1 MDLDVVGIGLA
12 GGRGERAR
20 PLTVKAP
27 GYLRAKAAMSFLG
40 SRLVR
45 LILRI
50 LKEQGLNQYY
60 VVAHGKENRYQIK
73 TLIDH
78 GEPLGISVKYSR
90 VRFDALNT
98 GSADATI
105 RNVRYWDLHGTALIF
120 PTDSVVDFDLHDMV
134 AAHRR
139 SGSVI
144 TVGAMTREPMEVEG
158 KYGVM
163 LTDTEGHIIEFV
175 EKPTL
180 AEIHEAFPAPS
191 EEAFRALPL
200 LTNSGFYLVE
210 LDALREIGE
219 HPDIVEMAE
228 SRLDFG
234 LDLLPWMVGKG
245 FKVLAHPI
253 GRIGD
258 LGNIPDYIETMV
270 DALDGEFASVHRQLG
285 EPWDAERKIWIHP
298 SSLYM
303 RDMIDGTTLEEKI
316 RKGLVVLGPGVRIGQ
331 YSEVRAGTRLIY
343 SNIDDGVEVH
353 EGASVVRSAI
363 RDGAIISRGARI
375 EETYVGSMSEVRS
388 SPENPTV
395 LSDFVGLG
403 DEVVLQPGT
412 HISGQVTIW
421 PRLRIPS
428 AAAIPPGIE
437 IKDADDVMRYL

>member
-1 MDLDVVGIGLA
+1 MDVVGIGLA

-45 LILRI
+45 LIVRI
-50 LKEQGLNQYY
+50 LREQGLEQYY
-60 VVAHGKENRYQIK
+60 IVAHGKENRYQIK

-78 GEPLGISVKYSR
+78 GEPLGVSVKYSR

-105 RNVRYWDLHGTALIF
+105 RNVGYWDLHGTALIF
-120 PTDSVVDFDLHDMV
+120 PTDSVVDFDLKEMI
-134 AAHRR
+134 AAHRA
-139 SGSVI
+139 SGAVI
-144 TVGAMTREPMEVEG
+144 TIGAMVREPIEVAG

-163 LTDTEGHIIEFV
+163 LTNADNTILEFV

-180 AEIHEAFPAPS
+180 VEIHESFPTPS
-191 EEAFRALPL
+191 EEAFHQLPL
-200 LTNSGFYLVE
+200 LTNSGFYMVE

-219 HPDIVEMAE
+219 HPDVVAMAE
-228 SRLDFG
+228 VRLDFG

-245 FKVLAHPI
+245 YKVAAHPI

-270 DALDGEFASVHRQLG
+270 DALDGRFASVHRQFG

-298 SSLYM
+298 SSLHM
-303 RDMIDGTTLEEKI
+303 RDMINGTTLAEKI
-316 RKGLVVLGPGVRIGQ
+316 ERGEVVIGPGVRIGQ
-331 YSEVRAGTRLIY
+331 YSEIRAGTRIIH

-353 EGASVVRSAI
+353 EGASVIRSAI
-363 RDGAIISRGARI
+363 RDGAIISRGAHI
-375 EETYVGSMSEVRS
+375 EESYIGSMAEVRS
-388 SPENPTV
+388 SPTNPTIV
-395 LSDFVGLG
+395 EDFVGLG

-412 HISGQVTIW
+412 HLSGQVTIW
-421 PRLRIPS
+421 PRLRIPA
-428 AAAIPPGIE
+428 AAAIAPGVE
-437 IKDADDVMRYL
+437 VRDADDVMRYL